1 MAREPQIKIK
11 IQLLAEGNTEVN
23 YFKSLRMKENLKIS
37 YKEVNVR
44 GGGYLNFLRQIK
56 KESDLGYLAKVILL
70 DYDLARENGGE
81 KKNFKTLLEY
91 CIEKNRHGRIPYI
104 LIVNNYDFEYFA
116 CLHSSKYNNQDTSQ
130 FIIDTYKYKSIED
143 YKGDEGIYDKLNSN
157 GNSYQHAI
165 NILNEQKKK
174 TVISNDCE
182 LTEKRSIP
190 IIKNKQI
197 IYVPEADTYKNSN
210 ILDFLNLIL

>member
-1 MAREPQIKIK
+1 MAREPQIK

-23 YFKSLRMKENLKIS
+23 YFRSLRMKENLKIT
-37 YKEVNVR
+37 YREVNVK
-44 GGGYLNFLRQIK
+44 GGGYLNFLKQVK
-56 KESDLGYLAKVILL
+56 KEADLGYLAKVILL
-70 DYDLARENGGE
+70 DYDLAREKEGE
-81 KKNFKTLLEY
+81 KKNFKNLLDY

-130 FIIDTYKYKSIED
+130 FIIDTYKYKSIEG
-143 YKGDEGIYDKLNSN
+143 YKSDEGIYDKLNSN
-157 GNSYQHAI
+157 GNSYQQAI
-165 NILNEQKKK
+165 STLERQKKK
-174 TVISNDCE
+174 TVISNKCE
-182 LTEKRSIP
+182 LTKKGSIP
-190 IIKNKQI
+190 IITNKQI

>member
-23 YFKSLRMKENLKIS
+23 YFKSLRVKEKLKIL

-44 GGGYLNFLRQIK
+44 GGGYLNFLKLVK

-70 DYDLARENGGE
+70 DYDLAREKEGE
-81 KKNFKTLLEY
+81 KKNFKILLDY
-91 CIEKNRHGRIPYI
+91 CIDKNRHGRIPYI

-143 YKGDEGIYDKLNSN
+143 YKSDEGIYDKLNNN

-165 NILNEQKKK
+165 NTLNKQKKN
-174 TVISNDCE
+174 TVISNNCE
-182 LTEKRSIP
+182 LTKKGSIP
-190 IIKNKQI
+190 VIKNKKI